1 MLGEGESR
9 VPDTSSPA
17 IGLAT
22 LDEKLRGILV
32 ELRRRL
38 EPIYGDRLVKVILY
52 GSQARG
58 DARPW
63 SDIDVLLVLHGPVRM
78 ASEVAR
84 TEVVLGDLSL
94 ESGTVIS
101 CQYVDQE
108 RFEHSD
114 DPLVQT
120 VRQEGIEL

>member
-1 MLGEGESR
+1 M
-9 VPDTSSPA
+9 PDTSSPA

-22 LDEKLRGILV
+22 LDEQLRGILV

-63 SDIDVLLVLHGPVRM
+63 SDIDVLLVLHGPVRV

-94 ESGTVIS
+94 ESSTVIS

-108 RFEHSD
+108 RFEYSN